1 MNYPFILKFSSIS
14 NLSDARYA
22 AGMWAD
28 FIGFNFDPN
37 SSSYIDPEKAKS
49 IIGWI
54 SGTAIVGEFGQ
65 QPIEWIKDFSQQLQ
79 LQVVQIPAD
88 YMDMTIFQSGLKTI
102 VLAKDGNDSSTL
114 SHADI
119 LLTDNLS
126 LYHQLIERYNKPVIF
141 QTTTLTEDASYIQG
155 IAIQGE
161 PEDQPGTRNQGDWT
175 AYLEQYGT
183 DN

>member
-1 MNYPFILKFSSIS
+1 MNYPFLLKFSSIS

-37 SSSYIDPEKAKS
+37 SSSYIEPEKAKS

-54 SGTAIVGEFGQ
+54 SGPALVGEFGQ
-65 QPIEWIKDFSQQLQ
+65 QPLEWIKDFAQQLQ
-79 LQVVQIPAD
+79 LKVVQIPAN
-88 YMDMTIFQSGLKTI
+88 YKDMALFESGLKTI
-102 VLAKDGNDSSTL
+102 VVANNSNDCDAFT
-114 SHADI
+114 HADI

-126 LYHQLIERYNKPVIF
+126 IYHQLIERYNKPVIF
-141 QTTTLTEDASYIQG
+141 QTTTLTEDASGLQG

-175 AYLEQYGT
+175 SYLEQYET
-183 DN
+183 ED